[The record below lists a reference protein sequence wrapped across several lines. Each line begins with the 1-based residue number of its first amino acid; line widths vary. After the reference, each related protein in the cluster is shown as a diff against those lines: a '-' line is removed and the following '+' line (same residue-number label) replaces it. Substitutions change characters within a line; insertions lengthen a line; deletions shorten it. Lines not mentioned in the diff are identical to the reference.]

1 MVLASALLCSGQ
13 KTLFRIEDEVDKVIP
28 DTSDFILEEQ
38 IEFSADKVKLKDTL
52 LIDDYPILEA
62 DETTEE
68 EEDDHDHDD
77 EEEEE
82 NTSTIVSRSAYKLV
96 LADSIYWASIDSLY
110 YIFDS
115 TDVDPYGVD
124 PGKMKHSKVVSLYDS
139 TNVLNGRRWSMPLD
153 SSLYITSHFGSR
165 YRRWHYGT
173 DLRLKIGD
181 TVRAV
186 FDGVVRI
193 SKNNPGGF
201 GLYVMVRHHN
211 GIETIYG
218 HLSKRL
224 VKVGQVVKAGE
235 VIGLGGNTGRSSG
248 PHLHFECR
256 YRGDAFNSEEIFDFQ
271 NRIIKSRKF
280 TISPKLYEHIRE
292 MRKKQYHKVRR
303 GDTLSGLAVKYR
315 TSVRQICKINKI
327 TTRTV
332 LKPGRLIRVR

>member
-1 MVLASALLCSGQ
+1 MVFASSLLCSGQ
-13 KTLFRIEDEVDKVIP
+13 KSLFKIEEEQGNVIP

-38 IEFSADKVKLKDTL
+38 VEFSSDKVKLSDTL
-52 LIDDYPILEA
+52 LIDNMSILEV
-62 DETTEE
+62 DETS
-68 EEDDHDHDD
+68 EEDNHDHDD
-77 EEEEE
+77 EEEE
-82 NTSTIVSRSAYKLV
+82 NNSTVVSKSAYKLI
-96 LADSIYWASIDSLY
+96 LADSIYWSSIDSLY

-115 TDVDPYGVD
+115 TDVDPYGID
-124 PGKMKHSKVVSLYDS
+124 PGKMKHTKNVFLFDS
-139 TNVLNGRRWSMPLD
+139 SNVINGRRWSMPLD

-165 YRRWHYGT
+165 SHRWHYGT

-186 FDGVVRI
+186 FDGVIRI

-211 GIETIYG
+211 GLETIYG

-224 VKVGQVVKAGE
+224 VKVGQIVKAGD

-248 PHLHFECR
+248 PHLHFEFR
-256 YRGDAFNSEEIFDFQ
+256 YRGDAFDSEQIFDFQ
-271 NRIIKSRKF
+271 NRNIRSRRF
-280 TISPKLYEHIRE
+280 SISPKLYEHIRE

-315 TSVRQICKINKI
+315 TSVRQICKINRI

-332 LKPGRLIRVR
+332 LKPGRLIRVK